1 MTTFF
6 GMLRDGYGLSLIA
19 LGFILAM
26 VCDAARRIWTA
37 SVPDFEEQPHEKA
50 DERFA
55 ATAHDELHVC
65 TLLTVAIA
73 LVAAAA
79 LFAGFF

>member
-37 SVPDFEEQPHEKA
+37 SVPDFEQKPHEKA

-55 ATAHDELHVC
+55 ASAHDELKVC
-65 TLLTVAIA
+65 TWLTVALA

-79 LFAGFF
+79 FIAGVF